1 MQNTITKADTT
12 NGVRQMEKEMQSQ
25 RPMTDLVFV
34 NGQVITMDADN
45 RICQGVAISGNQIIC
60 VGTSEEAILTA
71 GHDTRVVDLQGK
83 TLLPGFIDS
92 HYHPILNG
100 LFGLDEEAAIID
112 ISYENC
118 PSVDDILTLVR
129 KAADKRPPGT
139 WISMMGYNQ
148 NSIAEK
154 RHLIREEL
162 DKAAPNH
169 PVQCMHVSGHI
180 SIYNSQALATIGV
193 FSPIDAARYPENEI
207 EVHSGRLT
215 GLVYD
220 HTHFLLWSKV
230 GYTEQ
235 QQYDAAMKSND
246 LLLRNGI
253 TSVHDPG
260 ECGEISYRL
269 MQDLCTR
276 RIFKPRSYMMI
287 HSIFGKTFSLADN
300 KAFIEGGHVSGEGD
314 AYFRYGCC
322 KFMIDGGTSA
332 PSCATREPYSHDPG
346 LPGIL
351 GWNREETAEYIEE
364 LHRAGCQVT
373 AHAVG
378 DLAVEFMVEGYEKVM
393 NAFHRQDPRHRIE
406 HCAIVNQ
413 DLIDRMAAL
422 GICPSCNPGFIA
434 WNGSNYT
441 DYYGQRMKYFIA
453 LRSMIDAG
461 VRVSISSDAPSGP
474 IEPMAVLDAAVNR
487 IDRITGESV
496 DQTQCITLEEAL
508 RLYTINGA
516 IASKEE
522 EIKGSIEVG
531 KLADLVVLSDNLLDT
546 LPHQI
551 REVKIEMTVI
561 DGIIEYE
568 DSSS

>member
-1 MQNTITKADTT
+1 
-12 NGVRQMEKEMQSQ
+12 MEKEMQKKV
-25 RPMTDLVFV
+25 PMANLVFV
-34 NGQVITMDADN
+34 NGQVITMDSEN
-45 RICQGVAISGNQIIC
+45 RICQGVAVSGNQIIYI
-60 VGTSEEAILTA
+60 GTSEEAIRYA

-100 LFGLDEEAAIID
+100 LFGEDEDAAIVD
-112 ISYENC
+112 ISFENC
-118 PSVDDILTLVR
+118 PSIEDILSLVR
-129 KAADKRPPGT
+129 KAAAKRPPGT

-148 NSIAEK
+148 NNIAEK
-154 RHLIREEL
+154 RHPLREEL

-169 PVQCMHVSGHI
+169 PVQCMHISGHI

-193 FSPIDAARYPENEI
+193 FSPVDAQRYPQNEI
-207 EVHSGRLT
+207 EVQSGRLT

-253 TSVHDPG
+253 TSIHDPG

-269 MQDLCTR
+269 MHDLCTR
-276 RIFKPRSYMMI
+276 RIFKPRYYMMI
-287 HSIFGKTFSLADN
+287 HNIFGKPFSLEEN

-314 AYFRYGCC
+314 VYFRFGAC

-332 PSCATREPYSHDPG
+332 PSCATRTPYCHDPN

-351 GWNREETAEYIEE
+351 GWTREETVEYIEY

-378 DLAVEFMVEGYEKVM
+378 DLAVEFMVEGYEKAM
-393 NAFHRQDPRHRIE
+393 NAFPRKDPRHRIE
-406 HCAIVNQ
+406 HCAMVDQ
-413 DLIDRMAAL
+413 DLIDRMAKL
-422 GICPSCNPGFIA
+422 GICPSCNPGFLA
-434 WNGSNYT
+434 WNGSNYVAF
-441 DYYGQRMKYFIA
+441 YGERMNYFIA

-474 IEPMAVLDAAVNR
+474 ISPMEVLDGAINR
-487 IDRITGESV
+487 TDRLTGEV
-496 DQTQCITLEEAL
+496 LDQTQCITLEEAL
-508 RLYTINGA
+508 RLYTVNGA
-516 IASKEE
+516 IASHEE
-522 EIKGSIEVG
+522 HLKGSIQVG
-531 KLADLVVLSDNLLDT
+531 KLADLVVLSRNIYDT
-546 LPHQI
+546 PPQHI
-551 REVKIEMTVI
+551 REVEIEMTII

>member
-1 MQNTITKADTT
+1 MEHEMQN
-12 NGVRQMEKEMQSQ
+12 Q
-25 RPMTDLVFV
+25 RPMADLLFV
-34 NGQVITMDADN
+34 NGQVITVDAEN
-45 RICQGVAISGNQIIC
+45 RICQAVATSGNKIIY
-60 VGTSEEAILTA
+60 VGNTEEAKLYA

-100 LFGLDEEAAIID
+100 LFGEDEEAAIIN
-112 ISYENC
+112 ISTENC
-118 PSVDDILTLVR
+118 PTIEDILAMVR
-129 KAADKRPPGT
+129 KAAAKRPPGT

-148 NSIAEK
+148 NSLADK
-154 RHLIREEL
+154 RHPIREEL

-169 PVQCMHVSGHI
+169 PVQCMHVSGHV

-193 FSPIDAARYPENEI
+193 FTPADATRYPQNEI

-230 GYTEQ
+230 NYTEQ

-246 LLLRNGI
+246 LLLKNGV

-260 ECGEISYRL
+260 ECGEVSYRL
-269 MQDLCTR
+269 MHQLCTR

-287 HSIFGKTFSLADN
+287 HSIFGKQFSLEEN
-300 KAFIEGGHVSGEGD
+300 KAFIEAGHVSGEGD
-314 AYFRYGCC
+314 DYFRFGSC

-332 PSCATREPYSHDPG
+332 PSCATREPYSHDPE

-351 GWNREETAEYIEE
+351 GWTREETAEYIEY
-364 LHRAGCQVT
+364 LHRAGCQTT

-378 DLAVEFMVEGYEKVM
+378 DLAVEFMVEGYEKAM
-393 NAFHRQDPRHRIE
+393 NAFPRKDPRHRIE
-406 HCAIVNQ
+406 HCAIVDQ

-422 GICPSCNPGFIA
+422 DICPCCNPGFIT

-441 DYYGQRMKYFIA
+441 KYYGDRMKYFIA
-453 LRSMIDAG
+453 LRSMLDAG
-461 VRVSISSDAPSGP
+461 IRVSISSDAPSGP
-474 IEPMAVLDAAVNR
+474 IEPMAVIDGAVNR
-487 IDRITGESV
+487 IDRVTGEPV
-496 DQTQCITLEEAL
+496 DQTQCITIEEAI
-508 RLYTINGA
+508 RCYTINGA
-516 IASKEE
+516 YASKEDH
-522 EIKGSIEVG
+522 IKGSIEVG
-531 KLADLVVLSDNLLDT
+531 KLADLAVLSRNLIDAS
-546 LPHQI
+546 PHQI
-551 REVKIEMTVI
+551 GEVKIEMTVI